1 MAKRGISHDGF
12 AERRRKETFAFL
24 VVKFLRAFDELARIH
39 ESFQAASQAHC
50 LAGCGLFAKVKAL
63 EENLAFD
70 LKEKAHALFRAPQ
83 SAHPARSSPRDMR
96 RQLVE
101 LKARIEARALDSLV
115 GTGFHYLMI
124 LREALYQVDR
134 YSPAFEKEQQEI
146 GRIESLAQA
155 VGYSFNPA
163 EREEIERIHALGGLS
178 AELEADS
185 RDLAAR
191 TIELCRTLFDRA
203 AETVRHVM
211 ADAGDNEIL
220 VQNLLQ
226 NQDLLERVYG
236 PGSAEAI
243 FASVCSGRAFTGR
256 TGLERARAFVR
267 SRSGN
272 LTATPVS

>member
-24 VVKFLRAFDELARIH
+24 VVKFLRAFDEFAAIH
-39 ESFQAASQAHC
+39 EGFRAATRAGC
-50 LAGCGLFAKVKAL
+50 LAGCGLFQKVKAL

-70 LKEKAHALFRAPQ
+70 MKEKAHALFRAPQ
-83 SAHPARSSPRDMR
+83 PERTGRATPRDMK
-96 RQLVE
+96 RQLAD
-101 LKARIEARALDSLV
+101 LKARIEARALDSLI
-115 GTGFHYLMI
+115 GTGYHSLMI

-134 YSPAFEKEQQEI
+134 YSPAFEEEQQEV
-146 GRIESLAQA
+146 GRIEALAQA

-163 EREEIERIHALGGLS
+163 ERDEIERIRALGGIS

-185 RDLAAR
+185 RGLAAR
-191 TIELCRTLFDRA
+191 MIELCRTLFDRS
-203 AETVRHVM
+203 AETVRHLV

-226 NQDLLERVYG
+226 NQDLLVRVYG
-236 PGSAEAI
+236 DGAAERIFSA
-243 FASVCSGRAFTGR
+243 VCSGRGFTGK

-267 SRSGN
+267 ARSGN